1 MYVLKDFCWKT
12 APEKFRFRKL
22 TPADGASPSSQGKDN
37 LDALVKDQ
45 AAGRADAEDCAWG
58 AQIFLD
64 CPVTMPR
71 SKGS

>member
-1 MYVLKDFCWKT
+1 M
-12 APEKFRFRKL
+12 

-37 LDALVKDQ
+37 LDALAKDQ
-45 AAGRADAEDCAWG
+45 AAGRVDAEDCAWG

-64 CPVTMPR
+64 CPVAMPR

>member
-1 MYVLKDFCWKT
+1 M
-12 APEKFRFRKL
+12 
-22 TPADGASPSSQGKDN
+22 TPTDGASPSSQGKDN
-37 LDALVKDQ
+37 LDALAKDQ
-45 AAGRADAEDCAWG
+45 AAGRVDAEDCAWG

>member
-1 MYVLKDFCWKT
+1 M
-12 APEKFRFRKL
+12 

-37 LDALVKDQ
+37 LDALAKDQ
-45 AAGRADAEDCAWG
+45 AAERVDVEGCAWG

-64 CPVTMPR
+64 CLVTVPR